1 MWGGRFKIKKFHKA
15 TKKVYF
21 VFVLTIDNKYLKN
34 SRLNKCPV
42 EMNLAL
48 VCIILFK
55 IKQNNL
61 KNLYFH
67 EDPRR

>member
-48 VCIILFK
+48 VISFYLF
-55 IKQNNL
+55 
-61 KNLYFH
+61 
-67 EDPRR
+67 